1 MPVSAQQAVAPVEIH
16 PTALVEAG
24 AELGAGVRVG
34 PFCHVGPDVVLGDNV
49 ELISHV
55 VVTGATA
62 IGAGTKV
69 HPQAVLGGPP
79 QNIRHKGSRT
89 TLTIGRDC
97 VIREAVTA
105 HVGSDSS
112 SGATAIGDGCMLMA
126 YSHVAH
132 DCIVG
137 NNVTFA
143 NGATLAGH
151 VEVGDGVI
159 FGGLSAVH
167 QFVRIGHH
175 AFVGGATGVER
186 DLIPY
191 GMVIGNRGSLR
202 GFNIVGLKRAGATRS
217 ELRTLRDAYRM
228 LFDRSHPLAEN
239 IRSTRVAFG
248 SDPKVADILD
258 FMDQPGK
265 RLFVVPPVSG
275 AHDADGEDDAAE

>member
-1 MPVSAQQAVAPVEIH
+1 MQFSAEVAAAPAEIH
-16 PTALVEAG
+16 PTAVVEAG
-24 AELGAGVRVG
+24 AQLGAGVRIG

-49 ELISHV
+49 QLLSHV
-55 VVTGATA
+55 SVTGATS
-62 IGAGTKV
+62 IGEGTRIY
-69 HPQAVLGGPP
+69 PQAALGGPP
-79 QNIRHKGSRT
+79 QNIRHKGGRT
-89 TLTIGRDC
+89 TLTIGRNC

-112 SGATAIGDGCMLMA
+112 RGATEIGDDCMLMA
-126 YSHVAH
+126 YTHVAH

-202 GFNIVGLKRAGATRS
+202 GFNIVGLKRSGATRS
-217 ELRTLRDAYRM
+217 ELHTLRSAYRM
-228 LFDRSHPLAEN
+228 LFDRAQPLVEN
-239 IRSTRVAFG
+239 IRATRDAFG
-248 SDPKVADILD
+248 GDPRVADILD

-265 RLFVVPPVSG
+265 RLFVVPPVG
-275 AHDADGEDDAAE
+275 AALPDDEAAE